1 MDPQRLKG
9 NFALVGAHG
18 MEVAEF
24 FYADLFEKNP
34 GVRKFFPE
42 SMTTQ
47 QEKLLAALSHIISTV
62 DDTEA
67 LVPFLQDLGRRHQG
81 FGALPEYFPAVGA
94 SLLATLE
101 YFSGE
106 EWTEE
111 LATDWAAA
119 YGLVAQV
126 MIEAPAV

>member
-1 MDPQRLKG
+1 VESQRLKD

-18 MEVAEF
+18 IEVAEF

-34 GVRKFFPE
+34 GVRSMFPPA
-42 SMTTQ
+42 MTAQ
-47 QEKLLAALSHIISTV
+47 QEKLLNALSYIVSTV
-62 DDTEA
+62 DDPDA
-67 LVPFLQDLGRRHQG
+67 LVPFLQDLGRRHRG
-81 FGALPEYFPAVGA
+81 FGAVPEYFPAVGA

-111 LATDWAAA
+111 LAKDWADA
-119 YGLVAQV
+119 YGVVAQV
-126 MIEAPAV
+126 MIEAPAA